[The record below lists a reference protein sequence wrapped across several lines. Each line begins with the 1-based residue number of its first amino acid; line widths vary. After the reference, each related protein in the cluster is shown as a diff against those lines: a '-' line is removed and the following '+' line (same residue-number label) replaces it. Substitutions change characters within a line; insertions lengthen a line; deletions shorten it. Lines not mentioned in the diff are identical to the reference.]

1 MTASLLKSLKAA
13 ILAGTEFRIYI
24 LDAVKNQH
32 TENSRILKV
41 WFQYYATCKILW
53 SYCHMTIK
61 KPKVHFIIRNI
72 FDWKWMQDTHRVRFY
87 ALQIHWP
94 ISISSHENKENLAG
108 CVRYIFAILFL
119 KLKESTCEIS
129 KMFLLHFKSS
139 IRSPENQSLGFWIF
153 KFHDASPNL
162 DFLCVRESDAAPF
175 WKDLFWC
182 KKHLEKGL
190 NRGWWYFVSF
200 FSKKSGFFGQYW
212 TLPQFSRLAMDVIKY
227 LSIKQEIR
235 FTE

>member
-13 ILAGTEFRIYI
+13 ALAGIEFRIYI
-24 LDAVKNQH
+24 LDVVKNQH

-61 KPKVHFIIRNI
+61 KPEVHFIITNI
-72 FDWKWMQDTHRVRFY
+72 FDRKWMQDTHRVRFY

-94 ISISSHENKENLAG
+94 ISISSHENKKNLAG
-108 CVRYIFAILFL
+108 CVRYVFAILFL
-119 KLKESTCEIS
+119 KLKESTCEIR
-129 KMFLLHFKSS
+129 KMFLLHFTSS
-139 IRSPENQSLGFWIF
+139 IRSRENQILGFWIF

-162 DFLCVRESDAAPF
+162 DFLCVRQSDAAPF
-175 WKDLFWC
+175 WKDFFWC

-190 NRGWWYFVSF
+190 NRGWWYFLCP
-200 FSKKSGFFGQYW
+200 FSQKSDFFGQYW
-212 TLPQFSRLAMDVIKY
+212 TLTQFSTLAMDVIRY
-227 LSIKQEIR
+227 PSIKQVIR